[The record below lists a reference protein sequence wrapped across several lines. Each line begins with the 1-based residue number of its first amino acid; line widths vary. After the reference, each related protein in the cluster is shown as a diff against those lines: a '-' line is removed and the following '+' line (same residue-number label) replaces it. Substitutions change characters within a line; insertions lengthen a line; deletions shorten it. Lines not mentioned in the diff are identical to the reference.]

1 MSAPYVF
8 LQNVDEEERKRLSH
22 FEAYLDGYTAQRLDR
37 IGIAAGWR
45 CLDVGAGRGSVAK
58 MLSTRIGTS
67 GSVVAADIDLRF
79 LTGLPGNVEVRR
91 HDIEAE
97 DMGRSLY
104 DLVHCRATLMWL
116 REPAKALQRMMRALK
131 PGGWLLAEELDWGF
145 CNVGGHPDAAWAT
158 EYMHAL
164 FKRHEAAGIR
174 HPYFGR
180 TLAVCVAGAGFD
192 DLNGELAAT
201 IGLEGSS
208 ALEVIRLTVRA
219 LRGPSITLGE
229 SASDLDR
236 LDAALA
242 SPRATCVGIT
252 SIGVQ
257 ARKPPEGMQ

>member
-1 MSAPYVF
+1 VSSQYVF

-45 CLDVGAGRGSVAK
+45 CLEVGAGRGSVAK
-58 MLSTRIGTS
+58 MLSSRVGAS
-67 GSVVAADIDLRF
+67 GSVLAADIDLRF
-79 LTGLPGNVEVRR
+79 LTELPANVKVRR
-91 HDIEAE
+91 HDIETE
-97 DMGRSLY
+97 DLGEALY
-104 DLVHCRATLMWL
+104 DLIHCRAMLMWL
-116 REPAKALQRMMRALK
+116 RDPAKALQRMMLALK

-145 CNVGGHPDAAWAT
+145 CTVGGHPDAGWAT
-158 EYMHAL
+158 EYMHEL

-180 TLAVCVAGAGFD
+180 TLAAFVAEAGFA

-201 IGLEGSS
+201 IGLDTSA
-208 ALEVIRLTVRA
+208 ALEVIRRTVRA
-219 LRGPSITLGE
+219 LRAPSISMGE

-236 LDAALA
+236 LDAVLA
-242 SPRATCVGIT
+242 SPQAIVVGIT

-257 ARKPPEGMQ
+257 ARKLGSK